1 MKAEEISSKEYSSIF
16 NNTYNI
22 FLSVP
27 FNELNKA
34 KCEQLVYLLFHEGR
48 VKLGTIAGIKEDTFC
63 SPFSAP
69 YGGFSTYSDKV
80 NLKYIDE
87 ALKILDKY
95 LESKKIKQSQFILP
109 PNFYNERFL
118 PKVFYSLIQNGYQVK
133 YTDLNYHMNTA
144 DFKHYQ
150 TGLVDKRT
158 IEKLKK
164 AFSVGLS
171 FKQVFNE
178 NDQSFAYNI
187 VKDNRKAKGRPIY
200 LTFKDLLETG
210 KIINA
215 DFFLVYQQEVPIAS
229 SVVYHVAQ
237 KIVQAI
243 FWADVAEYSLN
254 RPMNFLVY
262 KLLEFYANQGMN
274 IIDLGISTEN
284 GLPNYG
290 LCDFKENTGSRA
302 SLKYTLTKSI
312 Q

>member
-1 MKAEEISSKEYSSIF
+1 MKVEEISNKEYSSIF
-16 NNTYNI
+16 NNTYST

-27 FNELNKA
+27 FNELNKL
-34 KCEQLVYLLFHEGR
+34 KCEQLVYLLFHEGK
-48 VKLGTIAGIKEDTFC
+48 VKLGTIAGIKEGTFC

-87 ALKILDKY
+87 ALKLLDKY
-95 LESKKIKQSQFILP
+95 AESNKINQIQFILP

-118 PKVFYSLIQNGYQVK
+118 PKLFYSLIQNAYLVK
-133 YTDLNYHMNTA
+133 YTDMNYHMNTA
-144 DFKHYQ
+144 DFKQYQ

-164 AFSVGLS
+164 AFAVGLS
-171 FKQVFNE
+171 FKQVFNDDE
-178 NDQSFAYNI
+178 RCIAYNI

-200 LTFKDLLETG
+200 LTFNDLLETV
-210 KIINA
+210 KLIEA
-215 DFFLVYQQEVPIAS
+215 DFFLVYQEEVPIAS
-229 SVVYHVAQ
+229 AVVYHVAA

-243 FWADVAEYSLN
+243 FWADVAEYSLS

-262 KLLEFYANQGMN
+262 KLFEFYANQGTN

-290 LCDFKENTGSRA
+290 LCDFKENTGSIA
-302 SLKYTLTKSI
+302 SLKYTLTKYI
-312 Q
+312 

>member
-1 MKAEEISSKEYSSIF
+1 MKVDEITNREYSTVF
-16 NNTYNI
+16 NNTYSV
-22 FLSVP
+22 FLSAP
-27 FNELNKA
+27 FNKLNKS
-34 KCEQLVYLLFHEGR
+34 KCEQLVYLLFHEGK
-48 VKLGTIAGIKEDTFC
+48 VKLGIIAGVKEDTFC

-69 YGGFSTYSDKV
+69 YGGFSTYNDKI

-87 ALKILDKY
+87 ALKLLDKY
-95 LESKKIKQSQFILP
+95 LESNKINHIQFILP

-118 PKVFYSLIQNGYQVK
+118 PKVFYSLIQNAYLVK
-133 YTDLNYHMNTA
+133 YTDMNYHMNTV
-144 DFKHYQ
+144 DFKCYQ

-171 FKQVFNE
+171 FKQVFDE
-178 NDQSFAYNI
+178 NDQCIAYNI

-200 LTFKDLLETG
+200 LTFKELLETG
-210 KIINA
+210 KIIDT
-215 DFFLVYQQEVPIAS
+215 DFFLVYQKEVPIAS
-229 SVVYHVAQ
+229 AVVYHVAQ

-243 FWADVAEYSLN
+243 FWADVPEYSLS

-290 LCDFKENTGSRA
+290 LCDFKENTGSIA
-302 SLKYTLTKSI
+302 SLKYTLTKSF
-312 Q
+312 